1 MIKTGIGDI
10 PDIKGLKNAITK
22 KQSETEFLAD
32 LKARQVYAQSVRQF
46 HSNNS
51 IPDSEHEINPS
62 EKNSSENLGE
72 IIRKV
77 FKIAKDTQEAKRF
90 RTAPKN
96 SSKPIRKCLTSSRLI
111 TAIISATV
119 TL

>member
-51 IPDSEHEINPS
+51 IPDSAKKIKYF
-62 EKNSSENLGE
+62 EK
-72 IIRKV
+72 
-77 FKIAKDTQEAKRF
+77 FKIDIEQG
-90 RTAPKN
+90 
-96 SSKPIRKCLTSSRLI
+96 LSRLI
-111 TAIISATV
+111 MQKSYYLIII
-119 TL
+119 TLNLK